1 MKPRRVVVAVA
12 VLALAAAGIW
22 YLVLQSRSTQTQVL
36 GGSGIIEVTE
46 VQVAAQQ
53 PGAVTAVSAREGGS
67 VKVGQVLAR
76 IDGRVLREQVKAA
89 QAGVAAAM
97 ANVDAAQEEDDND
110 AQVANARAQVRA
122 AFAQRDIARAQLA
135 QATVRSPLGAVVLD
149 VAVKRGEIASVGQTL
164 VTLGDLSRPTLVVYI
179 PEPQIGRV
187 KLGQKAEI
195 TTDAFPGRTFAGT
208 VSQVAEQAEFTPT
221 SVQTKDQRTKLV
233 YGVTIRL
240 TNRERTLKPGMP
252 ADAALVE

>member
-1 MKPRRVVVAVA
+1 VVVAVV
-12 VLALAAAGIW
+12 VLALAGAGVW
-22 YLVLQSRSTQTQVL
+22 YLVVQSRSAQTETL

-46 VQVAAQQ
+46 VQVASQQ
-53 PGAVTAVSAREGGS
+53 PGAVAAVSAKEGAS

-76 IDGRVLREQVKAA
+76 IDDRVLREQVRGG
-89 QAGVAAAM
+89 QAGVAAAL
-97 ANVDAAQEEDDND
+97 ANVDAALEEDDND

-135 QATVRSPLGAVVLD
+135 QATVRSPLSAVVLD
-149 VAVKRGEIASVGQTL
+149 VAVKRGEIASAGQTL
-164 VTLGDLSRPTLVVYI
+164 MTLGDLSRPTLVVYI

-187 KLGQKAEI
+187 KLGQKAEV

-240 TNRERTLKPGMP
+240 TNPGRMLKPGMP
-252 ADAALVE
+252 ADAALIE

>member
-1 MKPRRVVVAVA
+1 VVVAVA

-22 YLVLQSRSTQTQVL
+22 YLVLQSRSARTETL

-53 PGAVTAVSAREGGS
+53 PGAVTAVNTREGSS
-67 VKVGQVLAR
+67 VRVGQVLAR
-76 IDGRVLREQVKAA
+76 IDDRVLREQVRAA
-89 QAGVAAAM
+89 QAGVAAAR
-97 ANVDAAQEEDDND
+97 ANVDGALEEDDND

-122 AFAQRDIARAQLA
+122 AFAHRDIARAQHA
-135 QATVRSPLGAVVLD
+135 QATVRSPLRAVVLD

-164 VTLGDLSRPTLVVYI
+164 MTLGDLSRPTLVVYI

-240 TNRERTLKPGMP
+240 TNPERMLKPGMP
-252 ADAALVE
+252 ADAALME